1 MLRDFPI
8 AVHPDFSVV
17 YEDEDA
23 LVVDKA
29 APLIMHPT
37 GCVRRYEPTLLGGV
51 SQLLAYELACGGC
64 VSLINRLDRETS
76 GLVLIA
82 KNAATARELGCAMQR
97 HLIRKRYLAIVR
109 GWPLWDSACCAEPLA
124 PMHTFAPTRIRVR
137 QACHPAGRPC
147 RTLFRVMKC
156 IPARDELPEL
166 ALMECLP
173 ITGRMHQIRA
183 HLSFLGFP
191 ILGDKIYGPDES
203 CYLDFIRD
211 GWTPQLAARLLLPR
225 HALHACDLKF
235 PLHGQIIRVHTEL
248 PPDLA
253 AFLHDNSTH
262 DPSQL

>member
-1 MLRDFPI
+1 MSRDFPI

-37 GCVRRYEPTLLGGV
+37 GCVCRHEPTLLGGV
-51 SQLLAYELACGGC
+51 SQLLAYELASGGC

-82 KNAATARELGCAMQR
+82 KNAAAAHDLGCAMQR
-97 HLIRKRYLAIVR
+97 RAIHKRYLAIVR
-109 GWPLWDSACCAEPLA
+109 GWPQWESACCAEPLA
-124 PMHTFAPTRIRVR
+124 PMHTFTATRIRVR
-137 QACHPAGRPC
+137 QACHPNGRPC
-147 RTLFRVMKC
+147 RTSFRVLRRM
-156 IPARDELPEL
+156 PASEKWPRR
-166 ALMECLP
+166 ALIECFP
-173 ITGRMHQIRA
+173 FTGRMHQIRA

-211 GWTPQLAARLLLPR
+211 GWTPQLAERLILPR
-225 HALHACDLKF
+225 HALHACDLEF
-235 PLHGQIIRVHTEL
+235 SLHGRTIRVHAGL

-253 AFLHDNSTH
+253 TFVPVEVS
-262 DPSQL
+262 

>member
-1 MLRDFPI
+1 MAI
-8 AVHPDFSVV
+8 
-17 YEDEDA
+17 
-23 LVVDKA
+23 K
-29 APLIMHPT
+29 LILLDLD
-37 GCVRRYEPTLLGGV
+37 GTLLD
-51 SQLLAYELACGGC
+51 SEKRLPEENKNA
-64 VSLINRLDRETS
+64 LIRAAEK
-76 GLVLIA
+76 GVLIA
-82 KNAATARELGCAMQR
+82 PATG
-97 HLIRKRYLAIVR
+97 RYFGGI
-109 GWPLWDSACCAEPLA
+109 PAEPLA

-225 HALHACDLKF
+225 HALHACDLEF

-248 PPDLA
+248 PPDLTA
-253 AFLHDNSTH
+253 LLHDNSTH
-262 DPSQL
+262 DPSQQ